1 MKKKTT
7 KAAPKRGV
15 VLESVVGRFLVV
27 SSPKVDDPLKE
38 VTGDIEGTFDTQ
50 EQAEAF
56 IREDGRGSFNLD
68 GANEGRNEDWCSAMF
83 ICKCVAVRKAIP
95 IVSVRVEVVDAVP
108 TPNPG
113 HHAEPRLG
121 GDSVDGVVGIPNQEK
136 Q

>member
-1 MKKKTT
+1 MKNQKS
-7 KAAPKRGV
+7 KAATKRGV
-15 VLESVVGRFLVV
+15 VLESAVGRFLVV

-50 EQAEAF
+50 EKAEAF
-56 IREDGRGSFNLD
+56 IREDGRRSFNLD

-108 TPNPG
+108 TPNPS
-113 HHAEPRLG
+113 HHDGAAPAP
-121 GDSVDGVVGIPNQEK
+121 SVDGVVGSLNQEDGK
-136 Q
+136 

>member
-7 KAAPKRGV
+7 KAAPMRGV

-83 ICKCVAVRKAIP
+83 VCKCVAVRKAIP
-95 IVSVRVEVVDAVP
+95 IVSIRVEVVDAVH
-108 TPNPG
+108 TPNPTG
-113 HHAEPRLG
+113 KAADHKTG
-121 GDSVDGVVGIPNQEK
+121 G
-136 Q
+136 

>member
-1 MKKKTT
+1 MKNQKS
-7 KAAPKRGV
+7 KAATKRGV
-15 VLESVVGRFLVV
+15 VLESAVGRFLVV

-50 EQAEAF
+50 EKAEAF
-56 IREDGRGSFNLD
+56 IREDGRRSFNLD

-108 TPNPG
+108 TPNPK
-113 HHAEPRLG
+113 
-121 GDSVDGVVGIPNQEK
+121 VDGGGTL
-136 Q
+136 

>member
-1 MKKKTT
+1 MKNQKS
-7 KAAPKRGV
+7 KAATKRGV
-15 VLESVVGRFLVV
+15 VLESAVGRFLVV

-50 EQAEAF
+50 EKAEAF
-56 IREDGRGSFNLD
+56 IREDGRRSFNLD

-108 TPNPG
+108 TPNPTGQAAG
-113 HHAEPRLG
+113 HKNG
-121 GDSVDGVVGIPNQEK
+121 G
-136 Q
+136 

>member
-1 MKKKTT
+1 MKRKKTN
-7 KAAPKRGV
+7 AKRKPLAV
-15 VLESVVGRFLVV
+15 AVQPVVGRFLVV
-27 SSPKVDDPLKE
+27 SSPKVDDQLKE

-50 EQAEAF
+50 EKAEAY

-108 TPNPG
+108 TPNPNFQ
-113 HHAEPRLG
+113 AG
-121 GDSVDGVVGIPNQEK
+121 GTL
-136 Q
+136 